1 MTEQTISPDQP
12 ADTGRSGPLAGL
24 KVLDLAHQYAGAL
37 AGSML
42 ADFGAD
48 VIAVEHPNGNMVRTM
63 LPLKD
68 GSSLWWKVA
77 GRGKRAITLKL
88 SDPEGRAIALKLAR
102 EADIIIENFRP
113 GTLERW
119 ELGPEHL
126 DAEGVDAVMLRISG
140 FGQTGRH
147 RTRPGFGSVAEAMSG
162 FAHLTGM
169 PDGPPTFPSTTLAD
183 GVTGTFGC
191 LGVMAALA
199 GKLRGVAPQGVQ
211 VVDASLVES
220 LFRIIPTQVIGYDQL
235 GIVPMRPGNFIG
247 DHGVLRNLYESSDG
261 VWFTASA
268 VGAATIRRILTTVGA
283 EDLIDSVDSVL
294 ASHDRDTLEG
304 FFSRAD
310 KRVSA
315 WARER
320 TFAEIDA
327 AMLAGGVVYER
338 VYDIESIYADPFFTE
353 RDNIIEVK
361 DAELGAVRMQ
371 GIAPKLPDYDL
382 EVTHAGRTRG
392 HDTDVVLGELG
403 LDGAEIAALREKNI
417 L

>member
-1 MTEQTISPDQP
+1 MTERNEPGTTEPG
-12 ADTGRSGPLAGL
+12 TRTGPLAGI
-24 KVLDLAHQYAGAL
+24 KILDLAHQYAGAL

-88 SDPEGRAIALKLAR
+88 SDPEGRELALKLAR
-102 EADIIIENFRP
+102 EADVIIENFRP
-113 GTLERW
+113 GTMERW

-126 DAEGVDAVMLRISG
+126 EAEGVDAVMLRISG

-199 GKLRGVAPQGVQ
+199 GKLRGVAPKGVQ

-235 GIVPMRPGNFIG
+235 GIVPQRPGNFIG
-247 DHGVLRNLYESSDG
+247 DHGVLRNLYQSSDG
-261 VWFTASA
+261 IWFTASA
-268 VGAATIRRILTTVGA
+268 VGAATIRRILTTVNA
-283 EDLIDSVDSVL
+283 EDLISAIDSVL
-294 ASHDRDTLEG
+294 ASQDRDTLEA
-304 FFSRAD
+304 FFTRAD

-315 WARER
+315 WAAER
-320 TFAEIDA
+320 TYEQIDA

-338 VYDIESIYADPFFTE
+338 VYDVEAIYADPFFTE
-353 RDNIIEVK
+353 RENIIQVK
-361 DAELGAVRMQ
+361 DEELGTVRMQ
-371 GIAPKLPDYDL
+371 GIAPKLPGYDL
-382 EVTHAGRTRG
+382 EVTHAGKTRG
-392 HDTDVVLGELG
+392 KDTDTVLGELG
-403 LDGAEIAALREKNI
+403 LSAADITRLRDNQV